1 MFSYSFVFSINKTGG
16 HGLNMYHILIVLH
29 TYVRWFVLLSLII
42 AVYKAFSGYFF
53 NKAFTKSDNTVRH
66 LTATVAHIQLMIGMI
81 LYFQSPVIKYFFKNM
96 SSAGAEYSF
105 FGMIHSSLMLVAIV
119 IVTIGSAMAKRK
131 KTDKEKFKT
140 MLFWFSLAFVIIFLA
155 IPWPFS
161 PFANRPYLR

>member
-1 MFSYSFVFSINKTGG
+1 
-16 HGLNMYHILIVLH
+16 MYKLLIVLH
-29 TYVRWFVLLSLII
+29 SYVRWFVLLSLII
-42 AVYKAFSGYFF
+42 AVYKAFSGFF
-53 NKAFTKSDNTVRH
+53 SNKAFTKNDNAGRH
-66 LTATVAHIQLMIGMI
+66 WTATFVHIQLMIGII
-81 LYFQSPVIKYFFKNM
+81 LYFQSPVIKYFFKNT

-131 KTDKEKFKT
+131 DTDKAKFKT
-140 MLFWFSLAFVIIFLA
+140 MLLWYSLALVIILVA